1 MRKLFYRVYLQVIKL
16 SVGLRQRAFAAYLSG
31 RKSRLAEADLSYLY
45 LAGMDLRSANLY
57 RAKLVRAD
65 LHSARLNGANLQEA
79 DLRYA
84 DLRNA
89 DLREANLL
97 EADLQGANLQGAQ
110 VDGLQLGLAGSLDST
125 ILPTGARYQDQYA
138 APQR

>member
-1 MRKLFYRVYLQVIKL
+1 MRKLFYRLYLQLIKL

-31 RKSRLAEADLSYLY
+31 RKSQLVEADLSYLY
-45 LAGMDLRSANLY
+45 LAGIDLRGANLY
-57 RAKLVRAD
+57 RAKLIRAD
-65 LHSARLNGANLQEA
+65 LHGARLNGANLQEA

-84 DLRNA
+84 DLRGA

-97 EADLQGANLQGAQ
+97 EADLHGANLQGAQ
-110 VDGLQLGLAGSLDST
+110 IDALQLGLAGSLERT

-138 APQR
+138 DRQR